1 MRFTYLHKILHFPFY
16 IARKV
21 GVTSK
26 KSFSNIIMRIAIAAI
41 ALSITVMILATA
53 IVRGFKSSI
62 SEKIFGFWGH
72 IHLTSSYA
80 PSSYAFETS
89 PMNISQDYYP
99 SLDTLKKIAYI
110 EEKPDWFGNVHE
122 TIKTTNAGIRHIQCF
137 AQKEGIIKA
146 KEQIEGI
153 ILRGVGSDYDWKFI
167 RQYMKAGDTL
177 SKKKEGDKDEI
188 LISETTAKRLK
199 LNLGDDFLIYFVQGG
214 SSQALKFK
222 IKGIYK
228 TGLEEYDRRF
238 AIVHINKIQQLNNWR
253 PFRNYGPEL
262 WLSEERVNLL
272 GVTDTTF
279 QENKAAVGSHLLEGN
294 IPYSFDNPEEKGV
307 IITDVMARTRSKK
320 VGDTISLVYND
331 FGKDAYKFKYRV
343 AAIYQAPAEP
353 AWEKTIFVPWHTL
366 DALNKELPEQV
377 SGFEVFVENLADLD
391 AYGSYINNNTLLNKE
406 QYSNTIKELEPNIFD
421 WLSLTDMNERIIL
434 ILMILVSIINMTTSL
449 MILILERTNMIGILK
464 ALGTQNW
471 SIRQIFLYNAAY
483 IVGAGLLFG
492 NIMGIGL
499 CLLQQHF
506 GIITLPED
514 LYYVSVAPVKL
525 EWAAILALNVGTLII
540 TILVLIIPSWLVSK
554 IDPVKAIRFK

>member
-1 MRFTYLHKILHFPFY
+1 MNFPFY
-16 IARKV
+16 IAKKV

-41 ALSITVMILATA
+41 ALSITVMILASAT
-53 IVRGFKSSI
+53 VRGFKSSI

-89 PMNISQDYYP
+89 PMSIEQDYYP
-99 SLDTLKKIAYI
+99 SLDTLGQISFI
-110 EEKPDWFGNVHE
+110 EEGNNWLGQCTE
-122 TIKTTNAGIRHIQCF
+122 KIKKTKGGIRHIQSF

-146 KEQIEGI
+146 NDQIEGI
-153 ILRGVGSDYDWKFI
+153 ILRGVGADYEWKFL
-167 RQYMKAGDTL
+167 RQYMKSGDTL
-177 SKKKEGDKDEI
+177 DSKKTGGKDEI

-199 LNLGDDFLIYFVQGG
+199 LKLGDDFLIYFVQGG
-214 SSQALKFK
+214 GTQALKFN

-238 AIVHINKIQQLNNWR
+238 AIVNLNKIQELNNWR
-253 PFRNYGPEL
+253 PYRNYGPEL
-262 WLSEERVNLL
+262 WLEEEKVILF

-279 QENKAAVGSHLLEGN
+279 KENRAAVNAHLQGGT
-294 IPYSFDNPEEKGV
+294 IPVAFDNPSENGI
-307 IITDVMARTRSKK
+307 IITSQMAKDRNKK
-320 VGDTISLVYND
+320 VGDSINFSYND
-331 FGKDAYKFKYRV
+331 FGKDSFTFKFTV
-343 AAIYQAPAEP
+343 AAIYEAPNDP
-353 AWEKTIFVPWHTL
+353 AWEKTAFVPWQSLH
-366 DALNKELPEQV
+366 ALNKALPAQV
-377 SGFEVFVENLADLD
+377 SGFEVFVENLDDLD
-391 AYGSYINNNTLLNKE
+391 AFGNYINSNTLLNKE

-464 ALGTQNW
+464 ALGAQNW
-471 SIRQIFLYNAAY
+471 SIRQIFLYNSAY

-492 NIMGIGL
+492 NVLGIGL
-499 CLLQQHF
+499 CLLQHYF
-506 GIITLPED
+506 GFITLPED

-525 EWAAILALNVGTLII
+525 EWGSILALNIGTLII
-540 TILVLIIPSWLVSK
+540 TIIVLIIPSWLVSK